1 MTEYLAAVDAAGQ
14 VEREIVEA
22 DQEIDARVYALY
34 GLDAE
39 EMRVV
44 EG

>member
-1 MTEYLAAVDAAGQ
+1 MSFTVPAA
-14 VEREIVEA
+14 EA

-34 GLDAE
+34 GLGE
-39 EMRVV
+39 GEMRVV